1 MSVKCNLL
9 NAEYVTVYVASFKSD
24 DCMFASVCVCV
35 CIRDDDKAA
44 ASANKQNVTD

>member
-1 MSVKCNLL
+1 MLSMLQYMWPRLNLM
-9 NAEYVTVYVASFKSD
+9 TV
-24 DCMFASVCVCV
+24 CLQVCVCV